1 MKTFFLIASL
11 SFASAIMLV
20 PHNGNETRSS
30 VHDALLPT
38 NDTSHNLTNHMNFTN
53 DINMKHRPHLA
64 VIQSRKLLEDGG
76 DQETEDAIEYASEDE
91 NQDAKEDA
99 GNNRKLLISLSKIFR
114 RSSPPPPPP
123 PPPPKPAPVPAP
135 APKAVTPPPPPKPA
149 PVPAPAPKAVT
160 PPPPPKPAPA
170 PAPKAVT
177 PPPTPKP
184 APAPKAVT
192 PPPPPKP
199 APVPAPKVASS
210 SPPAPAHA
218 PKVVVV
224 LPPPV
229 SKNFP
234 IFMTCDNEFDLY
246 VNGEKVGKGDVWT
259 KTYEFNPKVNDGD
272 VIAIDGV
279 DKGGPAAFI
288 GVFNGKITK
297 PNEWKCTTKKS
308 DNWNKNNFDDSSWS
322 YATSYGKNKDQ
333 NIWMSVG
340 RGSRPNIPGDAEWL
354 WTNNNENHDRVY
366 CRFFYNKPSVVY
378 SSPAK
383 VVNTVAPVSPP
394 VVVVKSDPTPKAVVQ
409 PTVQPSAKPVVQP
422 SAPVVVQPS
431 APTPANQVVQPSA
444 PVVVQQP
451 ANPVVQPSAPVVV
464 QPPAPTPANPVV
476 QPATSTKQ
484 CEPFVFPPTSHS
496 VIKEQVGELSN
507 EAKKKMD
514 ELISKFNGMVAD
526 IKTKNTKQLESDGKL
541 VKETE
546 VKSSDLY
553 TKYTSEFT
561 KTEQLMF
568 NIDKLNVTLHRHLKV
583 IQAES
588 DYLAKLKVFKPKF
601 LTSLDKLK
609 DHTSSIKKDI
619 HQTIVEG
626 NDKNGLISILD
637 DIRSSTEKSASLLSK
652 AFMDHY
658 DKYNKQ
664 LDQNNDMYKNEQKT
678 MTNLNTEYQVAKTKK
693 NSLLND
699 YNEIVHIS
707 KKLKETYATS
717 QKDQALFEEFMGK
730 IDKLFKQNEN
740 NVIQDY
746 TKLSTSNTA
755 CATDVLKSHI
765 ENKRV

>member
-11 SFASAIMLV
+11 SFASAIVLV

-30 VHDALLPT
+30 IHDALLPI

-76 DQETEDAIEYASEDE
+76 DEETEDAFEYGSEDT
-91 NQDAKEDA
+91 NRDAKEDV

-123 PPPPKPAPVPAP
+123 PKPAP
-135 APKAVTPPPPPKPA
+135 APRVA
-149 PVPAPAPKAVT
+149 
-160 PPPPPKPAPA
+160 PPPPKPAPA
-170 PAPKAVT
+170 PKVAPPAPK
-177 PPPTPKP
+177 PTPKP
-184 APAPKAVT
+184 TPKLTPAPAPRVA
-192 PPPPPKP
+192 PPAPKP
-199 APVPAPKVASS
+199 TPVPAPRVA
-210 SPPAPAHA
+210 
-218 PKVVVV
+218 VV
-224 LPPPV
+224 LPPPPPPV
-229 SKNFP
+229 SKKFP

-297 PNEWKCTTKKS
+297 PNEWKCTTKKF

-340 RGSRPNIPGDAEWL
+340 RGSRPNIPSDAEWL
-354 WTNNNENHDRVY
+354 WTNNNENHDRVF
-366 CRFFYNKPSVVY
+366 CRFFYNKPSVVL
-378 SSPAK
+378 SSPTK
-383 VVNTVAPVSPP
+383 VVNIVAPISPQ
-394 VVVVKSDPTPKAVVQ
+394 VTPKAVVQ
-409 PTVQPSAKPVVQP
+409 PTVQPA
-422 SAPVVVQPS
+422 
-431 APTPANQVVQPSA
+431 TP
-444 PVVVQQP
+444 
-451 ANPVVQPSAPVVV
+451 
-464 QPPAPTPANPVV
+464 
-476 QPATSTKQ
+476 TKQ
-484 CEPFVFPPTSHS
+484 CEPFVFPPTSHT
-496 VIKEQVGELSN
+496 VIKEQVGELSK

-568 NIDKLNVTLHRHLKV
+568 NIDKLNVTLHKHLKV

-601 LTSLDKLK
+601 LTSLDNLK
-609 DHTSSIKKDI
+609 EHTSSIKKDI

-626 NDKNGLISILD
+626 NDKNGLISILN

-664 LDQNNDMYKNEQKT
+664 LEQNNDMYKNEQKT
-678 MTNLNTEYQVAKTKK
+678 MTNLNTEYQVTKTKK

-699 YNEIVHIS
+699 YNEIVRIS
-707 KKLKETYATS
+707 KKIKETYATS
-717 QKDQALFEEFMGK
+717 QKDEALFEEFMGK

-740 NVIQDY
+740 NVIQNY
-746 TKLSTSNTA
+746 SRLSTPNTA
-755 CATDVLKSHI
+755 CAADVLKSHI

>member
-1 MKTFFLIASL
+1 MGSTMKAFFLIASL

-30 VHDALLPT
+30 IHDASLPT
-38 NDTSHNLTNHMNFTN
+38 NDTSHHLPNHVNFTN
-53 DINMKHRPHLA
+53 DINMKYRPHLA
-64 VIQSRKLLEDGG
+64 VVQTRKLNEDGG
-76 DQETEDAIEYASEDE
+76 KDDDGNDGYNDAYEYDNKDS
-91 NQDAKEDA
+91 K
-99 GNNRKLLISLSKIFR
+99 NNRKLLISLSKIFR
-114 RSSPPPPPP
+114 KSSPPPPP
-123 PPPPKPAPVPAP
+123 PPPPKPARKPAPVP
-135 APKAVTPPPPPKPA
+135 APKAVPPPPPPKPARKPAPVPAPVPAPKAVPPPPPPKPA
-149 PVPAPAPKAVT
+149 PV
-160 PPPPPKPAPA
+160 
-170 PAPKAVT
+170 
-177 PPPTPKP
+177 
-184 APAPKAVT
+184 PAPKAVT

-199 APVPAPKVASS
+199 APVPAPKATPALPPKPAPV
-210 SPPAPAHA
+210 PAPA
-218 PKVVVV
+218 PKVAVIAPTIK
-224 LPPPV
+224 LTPPTPPPPV
-229 SKNFP
+229 PKKFP

-366 CRFFYNKPSVVY
+366 CRFFYNKPSVVH
-378 SSPAK
+378 
-383 VVNTVAPVSPP
+383 TVETTL
-394 VVVVKSDPTPKAVVQ
+394 PTPKAVVQ
-409 PTVQPSAKPVVQP
+409 PSAPAPSKPVVQP
-422 SAPVVVQPS
+422 SAPVVAQPTPKAVVQPS
-431 APTPANQVVQPSA
+431 APAPAKPVVQPSAPAPAKPVVQPTPKAVVQPSA
-444 PVVVQQP
+444 PVV
-451 ANPVVQPSAPVVV
+451 AQPS
-464 QPPAPTPANPVV
+464 
-476 QPATSTKQ
+476 TSTKQ
-484 CEPFVFPPTSHS
+484 CEPFVFPPTSHT

-514 ELISKFNGMVAD
+514 ELITKFNGMIAD
-526 IKTKNTKQLESDGKL
+526 IKTKNTKQLELDGKL
-541 VKETE
+541 VNETE

-553 TKYTSEFT
+553 KKYTSEFT

-568 NIDKLNVTLHRHLKV
+568 NIDKLNVTLHKHLKV
-583 IQAES
+583 IEAES

-601 LTSLDKLK
+601 LTSLDNLK

-637 DIRSSTEKSASLLSK
+637 DIRSSTEKSASLLAK

-664 LDQNNDMYKNEQKT
+664 LEQNNDVYKNEQKT
-678 MTNLNTEYQVAKTKK
+678 MTNLNTEYQIARTKK

-699 YNEIVHIS
+699 YNEIVRIS

-717 QKDQALFEEFMGK
+717 QKDEALFEEFMGK

-740 NVIQDY
+740 NVMKGYSI
-746 TKLSTSNTA
+746 LSTSNTA
-755 CATDVLKSHI
+755 CAVDVLKSHI